1 MEFRGTL
8 LFSHDMQS
16 SMPQRF
22 LNKRSLFLTAILLI
36 GIIASIVPAAAES
49 VANLAYLQVNSSPS
63 GALVCLDHYICQQ
76 TPTTF
81 TTTPNSYH
89 AMTVYQDGFQMF
101 TQTVYASD
109 PYTTTYIEVT
119 LSHGPSLTG
128 SLDLNSNPTN
138 ADIWLDNLYY
148 GTTPQIIGGLSA
160 GTHTLVLRK
169 AGYYDY
175 TEPFPITAGQ
185 TSTRSTWMTP
195 YTKASGYG
203 DIQIQSS
210 PVGAAVYVNNNYKGT
225 TISSSAL
232 YVTQLSPGSY
242 TVRVTLADYQPY
254 IVNAVVTAGGVYDI
268 RANLVPVTPGPTP
281 NTNGQITVRS
291 SPSGANIY
299 LDNAYRGLTPLT
311 LVDIPQGSHAII
323 LKLNGYQDWQS
334 SVNVLAGSSTDV
346 SGTLASNPQPTP
358 TTLPPQATQS
368 PISPVSL
375 LVAIGICS
383 AAAILHRKSR

>member
-1 MEFRGTL
+1 
-8 LFSHDMQS
+8 
-16 SMPQRF
+16 MPQRF
-22 LNKRSLFLTAILLI
+22 LNRRSLFLTAILLI

-49 VANLAYLQVNSSPS
+49 VAYLQVNSSPS
-63 GALVCLDHYICQQ
+63 STLACLDHYLCHQ
-76 TPTTF
+76 TPFTF

-89 AMTVYQDGFQMF
+89 SMTVYKDGFQMF
-101 TQTVYASD
+101 TQNVYAGD
-109 PYTTTYIEVT
+109 PNMTTFIEVT
-119 LSHGPSLTG
+119 LTQGPSQTG
-128 SLDLNSNPTN
+128 SLDLDSNPTN

-185 TSTRSTWMTP
+185 TSTRSSWMTP

-203 DIQIQSS
+203 DIQIQSN

-254 IVNAVVTAGGVYDI
+254 TVTAVVTAGGVYDI
-268 RANLVPVTPGPTP
+268 VANLVPVTPGPTP

-311 LVDIPQGSHAII
+311 LVEIPQGSHTIT

-334 SVNVLAGSSTDV
+334 SVNVAARSSTDV
-346 SGTLASNPQPTP
+346 SGTLAANVPQPTP
-358 TTLPPQATQS
+358 TTEVTQPAPLQTRS
-368 PISPVSL
+368 PIPVINIIA
-375 LVAIGICS
+375 AIGICG
-383 AAAILHRKSR
+383 AAAIAYRKKE

>member
-1 MEFRGTL
+1 MDL
-8 LFSHDMQS
+8 S
-16 SMPQRF
+16 S
-22 LNKRSLFLTAILLI
+22 T
-36 GIIASIVPAAAES
+36 
-49 VANLAYLQVNSSPS
+49 
-63 GALVCLDHYICQQ
+63 
-76 TPTTF
+76 
-81 TTTPNSYH
+81 
-89 AMTVYQDGFQMF
+89 
-101 TQTVYASD
+101 
-109 PYTTTYIEVT
+109 
-119 LSHGPSLTG
+119 
-128 SLDLNSNPTN
+128 PTN

-185 TSTRSTWMTP
+185 TSTRSSWMTP

-203 DIQIQSS
+203 DIQIQSN

-254 IVNAVVTAGGVYDI
+254 TVTAVVTAGGVYDI

-311 LVDIPQGSHAII
+311 LVEIPQGSHTIT

-334 SVNVLAGSSTDV
+334 SVNVAARSSTDV
-346 SGTLASNPQPTP
+346 SGTLAANVPQPTP
-358 TTLPPQATQS
+358 TTEVTQPAPLQTRS
-368 PISPVSL
+368 PIAVINIIA
-375 LVAIGICS
+375 AIGICG
-383 AAAILHRKSR
+383 AAAIVYRKKE